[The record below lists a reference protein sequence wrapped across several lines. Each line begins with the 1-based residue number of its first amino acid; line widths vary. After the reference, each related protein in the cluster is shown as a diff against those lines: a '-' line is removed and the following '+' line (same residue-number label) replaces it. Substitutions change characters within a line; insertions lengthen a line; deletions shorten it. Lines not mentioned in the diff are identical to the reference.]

1 MKLRFL
7 LLITAYLGGLITIIV
22 VAPAVKTAV
31 DETLAPKCTS
41 SWTRTIST
49 EPLQQVAK
57 SITVKVIAGNSN
69 GSGTLIKKDG
79 GYYAVLTNQHV
90 LTGGEPY
97 RIQTQDGMI
106 HRATALPI
114 KEQLNQKDLA
124 LLVFRSDSEYQ
135 VATVAASSS
144 KPILNEEVFAAGFPF
159 DSKQI
164 AFTKGTVSQWSKKSL
179 KGGYQIGYSNEIEK
193 GMSGG
198 PMLNRRGELIGI
210 NGMLAYPP
218 FGNPYV
224 FEDNSQ
230 PTDTQRQEMIRS
242 SWGISIETL
251 TRLFPK
257 FIPPDVVREVDG
269 KARNITVFIQQ
280 PNGEN
285 GSGVIIA
292 RKDDNYSV
300 YTVLTNNH
308 VVNQKGNYEILAPD
322 GQCYPVKSNTVKT
335 LPGLDVGVL
344 QFTSK
349 QPYEVATLADY
360 DLESQESRWVFV
372 SGWRKSVGEKGS
384 ISRNFS
390 PGLLLSTQKGSFNV
404 KNSES
409 QTSGYEL
416 VYTNITEGGM
426 SGGPILDTKGRVI
439 GIHGRADGDKI
450 SQVQLGYSLGV
461 PVRNFLRASTGT
473 QHELLKVDKTP
484 PPQETEEERDLI
496 RNALLPPQKPGKDAK
511 ETDWLNYGNRLWRLF
526 YYKDAVEAFDKAIQ
540 INPDLAIAYYARGMA
555 LRDWGKYPEALS
567 SFEQATQKNDKLY
580 EAWREKSRM
589 LAFFLHQDSE
599 ALASINQAIK
609 LNQKDFVLYLL
620 QGEILAR
627 LKRYPDAIDA
637 YNQAIRLNPQPSSYI
652 SRGEVRFKMGDK
664 QGASA
669 DFNKVIELNPKSS
682 DAYIYRANFRY
693 SRLRDVEG
701 GDADFAEAIRIK
713 PNYAEVYYRRGGLRY
728 NWENYQ
734 GAVEDYQKVIE
745 IEPENAAAYY
755 DRGLAYRK
763 MGEKQTALANFKK
776 ATELSKEWENRD
788 LYQQSLKR
796 IEELNRVDSI
806 VALYEGKALEKS
818 VQSNGKISLA
828 LSEIDSLSGKVRVRL
843 ALSKGL
849 TGEGEL
855 VGRKTGNVVEVS
867 GIASTGGNGGLYDIN
882 LRFEIF
888 SDQTIKG
895 AYRYSPKVGH
905 VDIKD
910 EAEFT
915 ASLVNSN

>member
-1 MKLRFL
+1 MKLRYL
-7 LLITAYLGGLITIIV
+7 LLIAAYLGGLITIIV
-22 VAPAVKTAV
+22 VAPTVKTAV

-41 SWTRTIST
+41 SMTFTTSK
-49 EPLQQVAK
+49 EYLQQVAK
-57 SITVKVIAGNSN
+57 SITVKVKAGNSN

-97 RIQTQDGMI
+97 RIQTHDGRL
-106 HRATALPI
+106 HRAIALPI

-124 LLVFRSDSEYQ
+124 LLVFRSDTEYE
-135 VATVAASSS
+135 VATVVASSA
-144 KPILNEEVFAAGFPF
+144 KLRLNEEVFAAGFPF

-164 AFTKGTVSQWSKKSL
+164 AFTKGKVSQVSEKSF

-230 PTDTQRQEMIRS
+230 PTDAQRQEMMRS

-269 KARNITVFIQQ
+269 TSRKITVFIKQ

-308 VVNQKGNYEILAPD
+308 VVDQKGNYEILAPD
-322 GQCYPVKSNTVKT
+322 GKCYPVNSDTVKR

-416 VYTNITEGGM
+416 VYTNITGGGM

-461 PVRNFLRASTGT
+461 PVRNFLGASTGT
-473 QHELLKVDKTP
+473 QHELLNVDKSA
-484 PPQETEEERDLI
+484 PPQETKTERELI
-496 RNALLPPQKPGKDAK
+496 TNTLLPPQKPGKDAK
-511 ETDWLNYGNRLWRLF
+511 ETDWLNYGNQLWRLF
-526 YYKDAVEAFDKAIQ
+526 YYKDAVEAFDQAIS
-540 INPDLAIAYYARGMA
+540 INPNLAIAYYARGLA
-555 LRDWGKYPEALS
+555 LRDWGKYQEALA
-567 SFEQATQKNDKLY
+567 SFDLATQKNDKLY

-589 LAFFLHQDSE
+589 LLVLQRNDE

-609 LNQKDFVLYLL
+609 LNQNDVALYLL
-620 QGEILAR
+620 QGDILR
-627 LKRYPDAIDA
+627 TLVRYQEAEKA
-637 YNQAIRLNPQPSSYI
+637 YSQAIAINSLPQAYI
-652 SRGEVRFKMGDK
+652 NRGYVRSIIGNKTEARADYDK
-664 QGASA
+664 A
-669 DFNKVIELNPKSS
+669 IEINPKSA
-682 DAYIYRANFRY
+682 DAYLARAIFRY
-693 SRLRDVEG
+693 DNLEDVEG
-701 GDADFAEAIRIK
+701 GETDFAEAIRIK
-713 PNYAEVYYRRGGLRY
+713 PNYAEAYYRRGSLRY

-763 MGEKQTALANFKK
+763 IGKKQTALANFKK
-776 ATELSKEWENRD
+776 ATELSKELENRD
-788 LYQQSLKR
+788 LYQQSLKK

-828 LSEIDSLSGKVRVRL
+828 VSEIDSLSGKVRVRL